1 MSVLYIQ
8 IRRNQITVRD
18 LESKREVSGDAAFS
32 NQRLLIANFFV
43 AEKVDVGIFY
53 RYGKFI
59 IFSGPML
66 VQLSRWPGEFVVYD

>member
-43 AEKVDVGIFY
+43 AEKVLQDLVLPTPPTFNLAFFFASKT
-53 RYGKFI
+53 YGYCCERA
-59 IFSGPML
+59 GN
-66 VQLSRWPGEFVVYD
+66 E

>member
-43 AEKVDVGIFY
+43 AEKSSARSCSATPPTFNLAFFFASKT
-53 RYGKFI
+53 YGYCCERA
-59 IFSGPML
+59 GN
-66 VQLSRWPGEFVVYD
+66 E

>member
-43 AEKVDVGIFY
+43 AEKRFCKILFCNSTHVQPGIL
-53 RYGKFI
+53 
-59 IFSGPML
+59 FSQQNVWIL
-66 VQLSRWPGEFVVYD
+66 L